1 MTVYETLQLYFM
13 AMVLGSLV
21 GFAISIMLLWVK
33 HV

>member
-21 GFAISIMLLWVK
+21 GMSIGMLVYWMK
-33 HV
+33 I